1 MGHRPGKVDAK
12 WRHRRQPGFPPS
24 SACVLVCFSRIKG
37 QVVRLFSEALAMIA
51 CNVGA
56 VEQAKAGPGAAIDIP
71 RVVAPGW
78 DRGCPGK

>member
-1 MGHRPGKVDAK
+1 MGHKPGKVDAK

-37 QVVRLFSEALAMIA
+37 QVVRLFSKALALIE

-71 RVVAPGW
+71 RVVAPG
-78 DRGCPGK
+78 